1 MTPGTRHPIFG
12 ASARSR
18 EFVRRFG
25 GAFYAGRSQ
34 LEAPPSPGRG
44 GNLPILTLIAASIAS
59 GLAEAGVLVLVA
71 DIAAAMVL
79 GEHQLDTSIG
89 PAGLHISVPEALVIA
104 LLLGTTRLALQLVV
118 AWLPAR
124 IGADVQAKMR
134 HDLFEAFTRASWTI
148 QAEDSEGHLQEL
160 ITDQIAYAT
169 SAVLSLANAIAAAA
183 MFLALLVSAFV
194 LNAIVAVVVLG
205 SALLLFEALRPIDRR
220 GWDAAKDL
228 SQATMDQAAGVS
240 ESVRLAEDAEVFGVG
255 AAQRRLVGTLIEA
268 VRGAFFRYQLS
279 ARTIQSV
286 YPSLIILLIVGGLA
300 GLYLSG
306 GAHLASLGAVVL
318 MLVRAATY
326 GQYFQGANHFIQQSL
341 PYLDRLDDALS
352 RYRSSAPGDDGRPL
366 TGITELALDRVEFAY
381 RPGRLALDGVSFA
394 VKAGE
399 AVGVIGPTGA
409 GKSTLVQI
417 LLRLRDPDH
426 GKYLINGEQAS
437 TWRRSD
443 WQRLVAYV
451 PQEPRVFQG
460 TVADN
465 IRYYRDA
472 SDAKIERAARLA
484 HVHDDI
490 AAMPA
495 GYATVIG
502 QRADAVS
509 GGQRQRICLARAL
522 LLQPGVLIL
531 DEPTSALDLAS
542 EVAVRSSLGDL
553 HGHVTIFI
561 IAHRLPLLD
570 ICDRAI
576 VLEHGQ
582 IKAFASTA
590 ELARS
595 DSFYRRL
602 IRLSTRPDSA

>member
-1 MTPGTRHPIFG
+1 M
-12 ASARSR
+12 
-18 EFVRRFG
+18 
-25 GAFYAGRSQ
+25 
-34 LEAPPSPGRG
+34 
-44 GNLPILTLIAASIAS
+44 LI
-59 GLAEAGVLVLVA
+59 LVA

-79 GEHQLDTSIG
+79 GDHQLNTSIG
-89 PAGLHISVPEALVIA
+89 PAGFHISVPEALVVA
-104 LLLGTTRLALQLVV
+104 LLLGTARLALQLVV

-124 IGADVQAKMR
+124 IGADVQAKLR
-134 HDLFEAFTRASWTI
+134 NDLFDAFTRASWTI
-148 QAEDSEGHLQEL
+148 QAEDNEGHLQEL
-160 ITDQIAYAT
+160 MTDQIAYAT
-169 SAVLSLANAIAAAA
+169 QAVLSLANTIAAAA
-183 MFLALLVSAFV
+183 MFIALLVSAFI
-194 LNAIVAVVVLG
+194 LNAVVAVVVLG
-205 SALLLFEALRPIDRR
+205 SALLFEALRPIDRR
-220 GWDAAKDL
+220 GFSAAQDL

-240 ESVRLAEDAEVFGVG
+240 ESVRMAEDAQVFGVG

-286 YPSLIILLIVGGLA
+286 YPSLIVLLIVGGLA
-300 GLYLSG
+300 GLYMLG

-318 MLVRAATY
+318 MLVRASTY

-341 PYLDRLDDALS
+341 PYLDRLDDALG
-352 RYRSSAPGDDGRPL
+352 RYRASAPGDDGRPL
-366 TGITELALDRVEFAY
+366 TGIKELALDRVEFAY
-381 RPGRLALDGVSFA
+381 RPGRPALDGISFT

-417 LLRLRDPDH
+417 LLRLRDADR
-426 GKYLINGEQAS
+426 GDYLINGEVAS

-472 SDAKIERAARLA
+472 SDDKIERAARLA
-484 HVHDDI
+484 HVHEEI

-553 HGHVTIFI
+553 RGHVTIFI

-570 ICDRAI
+570 ICDRTI

-602 IRLSTRPDSA
+602 IRLSTHPDSA

>member
-1 MTPGTRHPIFG
+1 MTRRFRHVIFG
-12 ASARSR
+12 ALTRSR
-18 EFVRRFG
+18 EFLRQCARPLARVGGSWKRVRPLL
-25 GAFYAGRSQ
+25 AGSNR
-34 LEAPPSPGRG
+34 
-44 GNLPILTLIAASIAS
+44 PIVTLTGASIAS

-79 GEHQLDTSIG
+79 GDHQLNTSTG
-89 PAGLHISVPEALVIA
+89 PAALHISVAEALVIA
-104 LLLGTTRLALQLVV
+104 LLLGTMRLALQLVL

-124 IGADVQAKMR
+124 IGADVQATLR
-134 HDLFEAFTRASWTI
+134 RDLFDAFTRASWTV
-148 QAEDSEGHLQEL
+148 QAEDDEGHLQEL

-169 SAVLSLANAIAAAA
+169 QAVLSLANAIAAAA
-183 MFLALLVSAFV
+183 MFIALLVSAFI
-194 LNAIVAVVVLG
+194 LNTVVAVVVLG

-220 GWDAAKDL
+220 GWAAAKDL

-240 ESVRLAEDAEVFGVG
+240 ESVRMAEEAQVFGVG
-255 AAQRRLVGTLIEA
+255 AAQRRQVGSLIE
-268 VRGAFFRYQLS
+268 VVQGAFFRYQLS
-279 ARTIQSV
+279 ARLIQSI
-286 YPSLIILLIVGGLA
+286 YPSLIVLLIVGGLA
-300 GLYLSG
+300 GLYLLG
-306 GAHLASLGAVVL
+306 GTRLASLGAVVL
-318 MLVRAATY
+318 MLVRASTY

-341 PYLDRLDDALS
+341 PYLDRLDEALN
-352 RYRSSAPGDDGRPL
+352 RYRSSAPADDGRPL
-366 TGITELALDRVEFAY
+366 TEIKELALDRVEFAY
-381 RPGRLALDGVSFA
+381 RPGRLALDGISFV

-417 LLRLRDPDH
+417 LLRLRDPNRGD
-426 GKYLINGEQAS
+426 YLINGEQAS

-451 PQEPRVFQG
+451 PQEPRVFRG

-522 LLQPGVLIL
+522 LLGPGVLIL

-595 DSFYRRL
+595 DSFYQRL